1 MEKKWSLQ
9 IPEELESYRT
19 EIERTVKPYIAIK
32 TDKRKTSLWESKFA
46 GHPYLPKTMEHPK
59 DAEGNFM
66 LLLVQLNFGEL
77 PPLEPMPKQGILQFF
92 IPADDDVMG
101 IDFDNMTNQAN
112 FRIVYH
118 KTVEKDESLLVTDF
132 SYLNGLDAEYFPVP
146 NEMGLTFSIC
156 HEPVSVADFRMD
168 GMLGEDVDLSV
179 MITQGEE
186 EKELFEVYEETF
198 AGDGHKIGGYPF
210 FTQTDPRDEDDE
222 YEEYEVLLF
231 QMDSDTE
238 ADIMWGDMGVA
249 NFFIKEK
256 DLRNLDFSDVLYN
269 WDCH

>member
-1 MEKKWSLQ
+1 
-9 IPEELESYRT
+9 
-19 EIERTVKPYIAIK
+19 
-32 TDKRKTSLWESKFA
+32 
-46 GHPYLPKTMEHPK
+46 
-59 DAEGNFM
+59 
-66 LLLVQLNFGEL
+66 
-77 PPLEPMPKQGILQFF
+77 
-92 IPADDDVMG
+92 
-101 IDFDNMTNQAN
+101 
-112 FRIVYH
+112 
-118 KTVEKDESLLVTDF
+118 
-132 SYLNGLDAEYFPVP
+132 
-146 NEMGLTFSIC
+146 MGLTFSIC
-156 HEPVSVADFRMD
+156 HGPVSVADFRMN